1 MRDFH
6 LPGRST
12 VFAANGM
19 CATSDPLAAKVAVQI
34 LEAGGNAVD
43 AAIAGALLLG
53 ICEPQMT
60 GIGGDC
66 FVLLQK
72 PGEDT
77 IALNGSGRAPAGL
90 SAAKLR
96 DQGHSTVAPYSADAI
111 TIPGAIDAF
120 CRLSKDHGKLGLKAS
135 LAPTIHYAEAGIVVG
150 PRTAF
155 DWKEAEATPQG
166 AGAKYYLVDG
176 KAPQAGQKFSAPG
189 QAEVLR
195 RIADEGRAGFYEGEV
210 AEDKAWTPWAP
221 NAPTSRPRPPSWPM
235 TPATASSPT
244 PIT

>member
-120 CRLSKDHGKLGLKAS
+120 CRLSKDHGKLGLNAS

-155 DWKEAEATPQG
+155 DWKEAEGTPTG

-176 KAPQAGQKFSAPG
+176 NQ
-189 QAEVLR
+189 
-195 RIADEGRAGFYEGEV
+195 
-210 AEDKAWTPWAP
+210 AWTPWAP